1 MLSCE
6 LMLIPIDFAELSLP
20 GNALQ
25 TRWIQS
31 VQRWPITSLQ
41 TKATLLV
48 IVIVAG
54 VLSLSTLLNIRVSEH
69 ALERDPGTMPSLW
82 HGNLRPVLARG

>member
-1 MLSCE
+1 M
-6 LMLIPIDFAELSLP
+6 
-20 GNALQ
+20 ALQ

-48 IVIVAG
+48 IAIVAG

-69 ALERDPGTMPSLW
+69 ALERDPPGQCHRFGMAICGRYWLVGSSPL
-82 HGNLRPVLARG
+82 NRGKVRW

>member
-1 MLSCE
+1 M
-6 LMLIPIDFAELSLP
+6 
-20 GNALQ
+20 ALQ

-48 IVIVAG
+48 IAIVAG

-69 ALERDPGTMPSLW
+69 APERDPRD
-82 HGNLRPVLARG
+82 NAIALAWQFATGIGSWVAPH

>member
-1 MLSCE
+1 M
-6 LMLIPIDFAELSLP
+6 
-20 GNALQ
+20 ALQ

-48 IVIVAG
+48 IAIVAG

-69 ALERDPGTMPSLW
+69 ALERDPRD
-82 HGNLRPVLARG
+82 NAIALAWQFAAGIGSWVAPH